1 MKFTPPVVEITEDK
15 ALLAA
20 NRLQAMIDAGGCDA
34 EALRLGLFAI
44 CTYVK
49 IVRLLMQRGMSVALL
64 RRLLGLELPPV
75 EDKPNLAPK
84 QKKER
89 KQGSG
94 TGHGKRP
101 ASGFL
106 QALHRFFAHPDFDE
120 PGTICW
126 ECHKGGVYPHFGQWH
141 RFMGQTMLKV
151 VIINYEIWRCTL
163 CGASW
168 PAPIASDIT
177 DDGPERKAF
186 GYSAISLIVIAKYF
200 YGTPWARQERM
211 QSMLDLPV
219 SASCMNDQTHGFAL
233 IITPIYECLIRMAA
247 QGWRYFSDD
256 TGNKILA
263 LKPVVKKQR
272 KTEKETLRTGVHT
285 SVIKAD
291 LAGAITIALFKSGIQ
306 HAGEFIDDVLAFRDP
321 GLPVPLHMMDGSACS
336 PATVCAT
343 NQCHCNAHARRKL
356 EEKADLYPEHWEV
369 VKKVY
374 RDIFA
379 ADAEIKHTMSPQERL
394 KYHQDYS
401 KQAMLNMFAWMQKEL
416 DDKNVEP
423 NSTLGGIFA
432 YFLARQTT
440 LMAFTEFVG
449 APLDNN
455 PVEQLIKFVALI
467 RKNSNYYR
475 TLIGAKDSDIILTVG
490 VTAGLNDTILNT
502 YFIAVQRYP
511 EEVKKNPELFLPWNY
526 ELTIKRLTAE
536 AATKTQTAPQRQ
548 VRELT
553 HEQWQARQ
561 KDIRIKRQDRNS
573 ARRKTRSPRAADP
586 PAYTSTA
593 EQSFDTHVSL
603 LKLKSCAML
612 GIFR

>member
-1 MKFTPPVVEITEDK
+1 MKFTPPVVEVTEEK

-20 NRLQAMIDAGGCDA
+20 HRLQTMIDTGGDDA
-34 EALRLGLFAI
+34 QVLRLALCAL

-49 IVRLLMQRGMSVALL
+49 ILGLLSQRGMSIVLL
-64 RRLLGLELPPV
+64 RRLLGLERPSN
-75 EDKPNLAPK
+75 EDNPAPEHKP
-84 QKKER
+84 QKER
-89 KQGSG
+89 KQRSLA
-94 TGHGKRP
+94 GHGKRG

-106 QALHRFFAHPDFDE
+106 QALHRFFAHPDFND
-120 PGTICW
+120 PGTLCG

-151 VIINYEIWRCTL
+151 QIVNYEIWRCTL

-168 PAPIASDIT
+168 SAPIASDIT
-177 DDGPERKAF
+177 EDGPDRKIF
-186 GYSAISLIVIAKYF
+186 GYSAIALIVIAKYF

-233 IITPIYECLIRMAA
+233 LITPIYECLIRLAA

-256 TGNKILA
+256 TGNKILT
-263 LKPVVKKQR
+263 LKPVLKKQR

-291 LAGAITIALFKSGIQ
+291 LADPDRTIALFKSGIQ
-306 HAGEFIDDVLAFRDP
+306 HAGEFIDEVLAFRDP
-321 GLPVPLHMMDGSACS
+321 GLPVPLHMMDGSSCS

-343 NQCHCNAHARRKL
+343 NPCHCNSHARRKL
-356 EEKADLYPEHWEV
+356 EEKADLYPEHWDL

-374 RDIFA
+374 RDIYA
-379 ADAEIKHTMSPQERL
+379 ADAEIKHTLSAQDRL
-394 KYHQDYS
+394 KYHQDHS
-401 KQAMLNMFAWMQKEL
+401 KQVLLDMFAWMKKEL

-432 YFLARQTT
+432 YFLARQKT
-440 LMAFTEFVG
+440 LMAFTEFAG

-455 PVEQLIKFVALI
+455 PAEQIIKFVALI

-490 VTAGLNDTILNT
+490 VTASLGGTNLNT
-502 YFIAVQRYP
+502 YFVAVQRYAK
-511 EEVKKNPELFLPWNY
+511 EVKKNPELFLPWNY
-526 ELTIKRLTAE
+526 EMTIKRLDAE
-536 AATKTQTAPQRQ
+536 VAQAPSPRWHHS

-561 KDIRIKRQDRNS
+561 EDIRMKRQERNS
-573 ARRKTRSPRAADP
+573 ARRKTQAANVDP

-593 EQSFDTHVSL
+593 
-603 LKLKSCAML
+603 
-612 GIFR
+612 